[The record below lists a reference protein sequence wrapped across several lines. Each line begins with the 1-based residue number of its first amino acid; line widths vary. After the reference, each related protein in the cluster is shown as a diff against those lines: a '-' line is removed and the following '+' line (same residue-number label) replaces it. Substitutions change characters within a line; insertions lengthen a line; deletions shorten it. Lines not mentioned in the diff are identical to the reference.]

1 MKSAFAL
8 LAVLLLG
15 PTTSPAATAAP
26 PELVD
31 ALGDTLHLVDA
42 PLRVISLAPSN
53 TEIVCAV
60 GAGDRLVGVTEYCN
74 YPPQARE
81 VETIGGFS
89 NPNLELIVSLQP
101 DLVLG
106 ARFNPLEVLSALRR
120 LDIPVF
126 VLAPRTL
133 EETFTAIRQV
143 GSLTG
148 QAGPASRLETR
159 MRARIEALASV
170 VETIPEESRPRV
182 LWGKLGTPMYTAGPG
197 SFIDDLIRL
206 AGGRNVAA
214 DAQTAWFQ
222 VGLETIVSRN
232 PQIILVSSVDPDT
245 VGRDVER
252 LRNTPGWEEVDA
264 IVSGRVYHIDL
275 DILGRPGPRLID
287 GLEILAKTFHPDR
300 FAQ

>member
-1 MKSAFAL
+1 MKRAFAL
-8 LAVLLLG
+8 LAVLLLAL
-15 PTTSPAATAAP
+15 TTSPAATAPP

-31 ALGDTLHLVDA
+31 ALGDTLRLADA

-53 TEIVCAV
+53 TEIVYAV

-74 YPPQARE
+74 YPPEAEKVQ
-81 VETIGGFS
+81 TIGGFS

-106 ARFNPLEVLSALRR
+106 ARFNPLEVLAALRR
-120 LDIPVF
+120 LDVPVF

-148 QAGPASRLETR
+148 RTDPASRLEAL
-159 MRARIEALASV
+159 MKARIESLTSI
-170 VETIPEESRPRV
+170 VETIPAGSRPRV

-206 AGGRNVAA
+206 AGGQNVAA

-222 VGLETIVSRN
+222 VGLETIVSRD
-232 PQIILVSSVDPDT
+232 PQIILVSSVHPET
-245 VGRDVER
+245 IARDVDR
-252 LRNTPGWEEVDA
+252 LRKTPGWEDVDA
-264 IVSGRVYHIDL
+264 IVNGQVHHVDM

-287 GLEILAKTFHPDR
+287 GLEILAGIFHPAR

>member
-1 MKSAFAL
+1 MRSAYAL
-8 LAVLLLG
+8 LVIVLLG
-15 PTTSPAATAAP
+15 PAATSAAP
-26 PELVD
+26 APSPELVD
-31 ALGDTLHLVDA
+31 ALGDTFRLA
-42 PLRVISLAPSN
+42 PPPLRLVSLAPSN
-53 TEIVCAV
+53 TEIVYAV

-74 YPPQARE
+74 YPPEAEQ

-89 NPNLELIVSLQP
+89 NPNLELIVSLRP

-133 EETFTAIRQV
+133 EETFIAVRQI
-143 GSLTG
+143 GFLTG
-148 QAGPASRLETR
+148 QDDPASELQAC
-159 MRARIEALASV
+159 MRTRIEALASV
-170 VETIPEESRPRV
+170 VEPIPEESRPLV

-232 PQIILVSSVDPDT
+232 PQIILVSSVDPET
-245 VGRDVER
+245 IGRDVER

-264 IVSGRVYHIDL
+264 IVAGRVYHVDL

-287 GLEILAKTFHPDR
+287 GLEILAKIFHPDR